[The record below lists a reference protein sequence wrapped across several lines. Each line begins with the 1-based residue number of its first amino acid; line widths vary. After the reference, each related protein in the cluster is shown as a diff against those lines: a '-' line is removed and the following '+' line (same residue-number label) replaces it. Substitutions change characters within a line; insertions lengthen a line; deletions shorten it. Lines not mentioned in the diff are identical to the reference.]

1 MKRNILIILAL
12 LCLIPVLSAQDREV
26 SGFGLDPSDQ
36 AAIKSINVRMDSIRR
51 HRPTVGLVLAGGGAK
66 GAAHVGA
73 IRYIESLG
81 IPVDLVVGTSM
92 GGLVGGMYALG
103 FPPEHMD
110 SLLRNIDWDLALS
123 DKVDRAFI
131 PKDRN
136 RYKETYAVSIPF
148 LYSNADFMNLNHVS
162 DGSGLR
168 LSADADAT
176 SLVRQNLVGSLPS
189 GIVQGLNVGSLIASF
204 TAGYSDTTDF
214 FKLPIPFA
222 CVATDLVSGKAK
234 VWHYGSLNTA
244 LRSTM
249 SIPGLFTPVRTDGM
263 VLVDGGMRNNFPS
276 DLARRMG
283 ADIIIGIELSD
294 SEKGYDQ
301 IHNLLDIIMQSVDMM
316 SNDSF
321 RRNLRITDLKIKP
334 DLKGYDMLSFN
345 DEAIDTILRRGYQA
359 AEKER
364 DQLLKVRS
372 KTGTVEHRSGI
383 RPAVDVGCT
392 PVRVGDVEFEGV
404 SEQEAEYLV
413 RSVHLPEDR
422 IVDRTLLETLT
433 SKLYGTGSFDY
444 VGYELRGT
452 GEPYT
457 LCIIC
462 RKGRLNQLGIGV
474 RFDTE
479 EIVAALL
486 NLGLNV
492 HSLSGHSFEFTGK
505 VGTNPYAD
513 LHYRLKPASGPAFNS
528 NTKFKY
534 VDRNQ
539 FRFEDSRVK
548 VNYSNFRQEFSIS
561 NIGWDK
567 FDMQTGIRYDY
578 YKIGDVF
585 SDRSMA
591 GYSLD
596 ELSNSYFSGFFR
608 AGYDTYD
615 IGYFPRSGHFFDFGY
630 SLVMGSLFQGRS
642 MIHIFDGYYSSAFSE
657 GRFTVQPSVDFRFLL
672 HQEDI
677 PVPFMNMIGGRMRG
691 RYLDQQ
697 IPFIGVTNAAVM
709 PPVLAIAALNLRWE
723 FLKNHYLSGI
733 VNVGNAGENFSGFV
747 DPARCTPLIGVG
759 AEYAYNSIVGPIRA
773 DLHWSNISHSFGFYL
788 SLGYDF

>member
-1 MKRNILIILAL
+1 MKRSILIITAL
-12 LCLIPVLSAQDREV
+12 LCLVPALSAQDREV

-36 AAIKSINVRMDSIRR
+36 AAIKQINARMDSIRKY
-51 HRPTVGLVLAGGGAK
+51 RPTVGLVLSGGGAK

-73 IRYIESLG
+73 IRYIESLD

-103 FPPEHMD
+103 YSPQYMD
-110 SLLRNIDWDLALS
+110 SLIRSIDWDLALS
-123 DKVDRAFI
+123 DHVDRAYV

-136 RYKETYAVSIPF
+136 RYRETYAVSIPF
-148 LYSNADFMNLNHVS
+148 LYSNADFLSMSHAP

-168 LSADADAT
+168 LSADAEAT
-176 SLVRQNLVGSLPS
+176 PLVRQNLVGSLPS
-189 GIVQGLNVGSLIASF
+189 GFVQGLNVGNLISSI
-204 TAGYSDTTDF
+204 TVGYSDTTDF
-214 FKLPIPFA
+214 FRLPIPYA

-234 VWHYGSLNTA
+234 VWHYGSINTA
-244 LRSTM
+244 MRSTM
-249 SIPGLFTPVRTDGM
+249 SIPGLFTPVRTGGM

-276 DLARRMG
+276 DLARSMG
-283 ADIIIGIELSD
+283 SDIIIGIELSD
-294 SEKGYDQ
+294 TQKGYDQ
-301 IHNLLDIIMQSVDMM
+301 IHNLLDVVMQSVDMM

-334 DLKGYDMLSFN
+334 NLKEYDMLSFN
-345 DEAIDTILRRGYQA
+345 DEAIDSILNRGYEA
-359 AEKER
+359 AEKKK
-364 DQLLKVRS
+364 DGLLKIRS
-372 KTGTVEHRSGI
+372 KTGAAPPRTPVRS
-383 RPAVDVGCT
+383 AVDVNVE
-392 PVRVGDVEFEGV
+392 PVQVGDVEFIGV
-404 SEQEAEYLV
+404 SPVEAEYLV
-413 RSVHLPEDR
+413 RSVRPPEDR
-422 IVDRTLLETLT
+422 IVDRKMLEDITAR
-433 SKLYGTGSFDY
+433 LYGTGSFDY

-474 RFDTE
+474 RLDTE
-479 EIVAALL
+479 EIVSALL
-486 NLGLNV
+486 NVGLNV

-505 VGTNPYAD
+505 VGSNPYAD

-539 FRFEDSRVK
+539 FRFEDSKIK
-548 VNYSNFRQEFSIS
+548 VNYANFRQEFSIS

-578 YKIGDVF
+578 YSIGDVF
-585 SDRSMA
+585 SDRNMDS
-591 GYSLD
+591 YSLD
-596 ELSNSYFSGFFR
+596 ELLNSYFTGFFR

-615 IGYFPRSGHFFDFGY
+615 KGYFPRTGHFFDFGY
-630 SLVMGSLFQGRS
+630 SLVMGSMFQNRS
-642 MIHIFDGYYSSAFSE
+642 MIHIVDGYYSSAMTAGNWTF
-657 GRFTVQPSVDFRFLL
+657 QPSLDFRFLF
-672 HQEDI
+672 HRDDI
-677 PVPFMNMIGGRMRG
+677 PLPFMNMVGGRMRG

-709 PPVLAIAALNLRWE
+709 PPVLAIAALNVRWE
-723 FLKNHYLSGI
+723 FLKNNYLSGI
-733 VNVGNAGENFSGFV
+733 VNVGNASSDIPSFV
-747 DPARCTPLIGVG
+747 DPKYSTPLFGAGV
-759 AEYAYNSIVGPIRA
+759 EYAYNSIVGPIRA
-773 DLHWSNISHSFGFYL
+773 DLHWSNITRSVGFYL